1 MIIDLQNDY
10 KKIMI
15 EKIKKSGLKIPDT
28 YDDEVLI
35 VKYYAFLR
43 KKAFAG
49 PHEIKRSKHFYC
61 PPKVL
66 KGFSKLEDIIKYGG
80 DITPYFNRA
89 AFNLDDFD
97 DMFSDWGIMHFH
109 LGEKL
114 IEGEQ
119 IVERGGYI
127 LFAYH
132 RDNIVYFINIYRHGH
147 WADSDVIQEMY
158 NNWPSLIE
166 KYGLKGIT
174 KTSIDNK
181 RRMFLRKSGLN
192 TPVQIKDSE
201 GNPLISSSCL
211 GITSKRTS
219 ISDNMEF
226 INAVNALGK
235 LQLDL
240 ISKEDQIK
248 SDIRKNGYEIEE
260 EIKLELI
267 DFVPTELNIQEK
279 KYNYTL
285 KIPIV

>member
-28 YDDEVLI
+28 YDVEDLI
-35 VKYYAFLR
+35 VKYYAFIR

-49 PHEIKRSKHFYC
+49 PHEIKRSEHFCC

-66 KGFSKLEDIIKYGG
+66 KGFSKLENIIKHGG

-89 AFNLDDFD
+89 ASDLGEFD

-114 IEGEQ
+114 IEGERL
-119 IVERGGYI
+119 VKRGDYV
-127 LFAYH
+127 LFAYLH
-132 RDNIVYFINIYRHGH
+132 DDTVYFINIYRHGH

-166 KYGLKGIT
+166 KYGLKGFTTI
-174 KTSIDNK
+174 SIDK
-181 RRMFLRKSGLN
+181 KQRRLLRESGMHI
-192 TPVQIKDSE
+192 PVQIKDSE
-201 GNPLISSSCL
+201 GNPLLSSTDL

-219 ISDNMEF
+219 ISDTMEF
-226 INAVNALGK
+226 INAVNALGL

-240 ISKEDQIK
+240 ISKEDQIITE
-248 SDIRKNGYEIEE
+248 IRKNGYEIDE
-260 EIKLELI
+260 EIQLELI
-267 DFVPTELNIQEK
+267 DFISTELYIKEK

-285 KIPIV
+285 KIPIG